1 MNKTAGFFP
10 LLDGYKP
17 FEELKEAIR
26 LKQPNITSVTG
37 LTDGAKAHII
47 TALILSEKRPAF
59 LMVRNRKEGEKLKSF
74 AEFYEIPVYFFA

>member
-10 LLDGYKP
+10 LLDGYRP
-17 FEELKEAIR
+17 YEELKEAIR
-26 LKQPNITSVTG
+26 ATKPNITSVTG

-59 LMVRNRKEGEKLKSF
+59 LMVKNRKEAEKLKENS
-74 AEFYEIPVYFFA
+74 